1 MRSGKKVAYK
11 RKSSVLP
18 VLVSFL
24 LVVGAAYGTATLWQ
38 NQQEAALAAQSPPSA
53 AIEES
58 TDPEDAPDESPSLSE
73 DTSVS
78 TVAAEGEDSS
88 STPES
93 TASEGENSSSTPEDT
108 DEPSDTDANDVDEP
122 AQSSE
127 ISEILAARREKFP
140 YALEESE
147 PVSASYFDDAIFFGD
162 SISTGIPL
170 YNVMPNAKVIAFT
183 GIATVNALT
192 SECIDTDSGRK
203 TMLDA
208 ALAYGDKKKVYIM
221 LGGNGLGYDEETFIA
236 GYREFVDGVKAQYPK
251 ATIYIQSMTPV
262 TDYAYL
268 TYPSVSNELIE
279 NYNIAIHDM
288 AKEKGVVYLDVAEA
302 LMNDAGKLPETASPV
317 DGMHFTPEYYAK
329 WFAYLRN
336 HAIPDKASES

>member
-1 MRSGKKVAYK
+1 MQSGKKRSYK
-11 RKSSVLP
+11 RKSSALP
-18 VLVSFL
+18 IFVSFL
-24 LVVGAAYGTATLWQ
+24 LVVGAAYGVATLWQ
-38 NQQEAALAAQSPPSA
+38 NSQEAALAAQSPPSA
-53 AIEES
+53 ATDES
-58 TDPEDAPDESPSLSE
+58 TQPESVADDLTPLSEAVSVQTIADEEENPASAPDDPDESDKS
-73 DTSVS
+73 
-78 TVAAEGEDSS
+78 
-88 STPES
+88 
-93 TASEGENSSSTPEDT
+93 
-108 DEPSDTDANDVDEP
+108 EPSSQDADEDVDEP
-122 AQSSE
+122 VQSPE

-140 YALEESE
+140 YALAESE

-183 GIATVNALT
+183 GIATVNAMT
-192 SECIDTDSGRK
+192 SECIDTDDGRK

-221 LGGNGLGYDEETFIA
+221 LGGNGLGYDKETFIA
-236 GYREFVDGVKAQYPK
+236 GYRDFVDGVKAQYPA

-279 NYNIAIHDM
+279 EYNIAIHDM

-302 LMNDAGKLPETASPV
+302 LMDDAGKLPDTASPV
-317 DGMHFTPEYYAK
+317 DGMHFAPEYYAK

-336 HAIPDKASES
+336 HAIPDKVSEG

>member
-11 RKSSVLP
+11 RKSSALP
-18 VLVSFL
+18 VFISLL

-38 NQQEAALAAQSPPSA
+38 NHEEAALAAQSPKSA

-58 TDPEDAPDESPSLSE
+58 AELEDPPDEPDESSPLSE
-73 DTSVS
+73 AAPIS
-78 TVAAEGEDSS
+78 TATEEEESS
-88 STPES
+88 S
-93 TASEGENSSSTPEDT
+93 APEDT
-108 DEPSDTDANDVDEP
+108 DEPSSTEADTDVDEP
-122 AQSSE
+122 VESSE
-127 ISEILAARREKFP
+127 ISETLAARREKFP

-192 SECIDTDSGRK
+192 SECIDTDEGRK

-208 ALAYGDKKKVYIM
+208 ALAYGDQKKVYIM

-236 GYREFVDGVKAQYPK
+236 GYREFVDGVKAQYPN

-279 NYNIAIHDM
+279 QYNVAIHDM

-302 LMNDAGKLPETASPV
+302 LMDDSGRLPDAASPV
-317 DGMHFTPEYYAK
+317 DGMHFSPEYYAK

-336 HAIPDKASES
+336 HAIPDKPSEG